1 METKNIVTIMDIDF
15 VNTTKKGFVNDYVL
29 PRLDMEKKCF
39 IVTANPEI
47 VMRAR
52 EDQEYKQVIQS
63 ADYVIPDG
71 IGIIKASNRLKQPL
85 KERITGFD
93 VVLDL
98 LAYANEKELSCYF
111 LGAKEDVNKK
121 AVEEVTKQFPNL
133 RIAGRHHGFFDLK
146 DESIIE
152 EVVKSEA
159 DIVLVALGLPRQEL
173 WIHNTINRFEKGVF
187 LGVGGTLDVLA
198 GEVPRAPKMWIK
210 LNLEWLYRV
219 LKQPT
224 RVKRLMKNFE
234 FMFRI
239 ILKRS

>member
-1 METKNIVTIMDIDF
+1 MDIDF